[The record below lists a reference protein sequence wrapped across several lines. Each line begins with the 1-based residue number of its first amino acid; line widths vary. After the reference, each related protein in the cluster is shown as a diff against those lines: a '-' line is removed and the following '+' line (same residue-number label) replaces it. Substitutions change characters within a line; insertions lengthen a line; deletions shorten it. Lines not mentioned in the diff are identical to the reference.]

1 LLAGITVAG
10 LWFVILVCAMAETA
24 LAFASRA
31 KLEEALTGAVR
42 RDRYFR
48 YLDHAGPAKVLCTAL
63 RVAALAATLGVIAA
77 RAPEGG
83 YGLAWPVA
91 AGAVCAIAA
100 ELAGRL
106 VGKRWATI
114 VLIAVLPPL
123 QVARVLMLP
132 LAPLRRKP
140 AGGDSAVPDEQVV
153 DAAREEIRVAIEDA
167 ASEGALQADEKDMIE
182 GVLEFEDVEVHEIM
196 TPRTEME
203 CLDVSTSLE
212 ETMAAVAGFH
222 HSRIPVYEGVRDK
235 VVGVVRVKDLPAAAA
250 GGDASLRELMR
261 QPFFVPETKRA
272 VSLLRDFKQ
281 RHVHIAIILDEYGG
295 VTGLVTVEDVVEQI
309 VGELEDDPEAASME
323 ERVRTLGPGEMDI
336 DARLRVEEVNDLF
349 DVDLPEEEDYDTI
362 GGFMMASFASV
373 PQEGEELRY
382 NGVLL
387 RVLEGDDRQVRRVLL
402 RRLAPGE
409 ADQKQH

>member
-1 LLAGITVAG
+1 MLAGIIVAG
-10 LWFVILVCAMAETA
+10 LWIVILACAMAEAA

-31 KLEEALTGAVR
+31 KLEETLESAAR

-48 YLDHAGPAKVLCTAL
+48 YLDRAGPAKVLCAAV
-63 RVAALAATLGVIAA
+63 RVAALAAMLGVIAA

-83 YGLAWPVA
+83 YGLAGPMAVGA
-91 AGAVCAIAA
+91 ACAIAA
-100 ELAGRL
+100 ELVGRL
-106 VGKRWATI
+106 VGKRWTTV
-114 VLIAVLPPL
+114 VLIAALPPL
-123 QVARVLMLP
+123 QVVRVLTLP
-132 LAPLRRKP
+132 LAPLRRKAA
-140 AGGDSAVPDEQVV
+140 AGDANAPDEQVV

-167 ASEGALQADEKDMIE
+167 ASEGAIRADEKDMIE

-203 CLDVSTSLE
+203 CLDVNTSFE

-250 GGDASLRELMR
+250 GDDASLRELMR
-261 QPFFVPETKRA
+261 EPFFVPETKRA

-309 VGELEDDPEAASME
+309 VGELEDNPEAATME
-323 ERVRTLGPGEMDI
+323 ERVRTLGPDTVDI
-336 DARLRVEEVNDLF
+336 DARLRVDEVNDLF

-387 RVLEGDDRQVRRVLL
+387 RVLESDDRQVRRVLL
-402 RRLAPGE
+402 QRLAPGE
-409 ADQKQH
+409 TDQEQR

>member
-1 LLAGITVAG
+1 MLAGITVAG
-10 LWFVILVCAMAETA
+10 LWFVILVCAMAEAA

-31 KLEEALTGAVR
+31 KLEEALEGAAR
-42 RDRYFR
+42 RARYFR
-48 YLDHAGPAKVLCTAL
+48 YLDRAGPAKVLCTAL
-63 RVAALAATLGVIAA
+63 RVAALAAMLGVIAA
-77 RAPEGG
+77 RAPERG
-83 YGLAWPVA
+83 YGLAWPMA
-91 AGAVCAIAA
+91 AAAACAIAA

-114 VLIAVLPPL
+114 VLIVVLPPL
-123 QVARVLMLP
+123 QVAGVLMLP

-140 AGGDSAVPDEQVV
+140 AAGDSAVPDEQVV

-203 CLDVSTSLE
+203 CLEASTSLA

-235 VVGVVRVKDLPAAAA
+235 VVGVVRVKDLPAAA
-250 GGDASLRELMR
+250 GRDASLRELMR

-309 VGELEDDPEAASME
+309 VGELEDDPEAASMA

-336 DARLRVEEVNDLF
+336 DARLRVDEVNDLF

-387 RVLEGDDRQVRRVLL
+387 RVLESDDRQVRRVLL

-409 ADQKQH
+409 TDQKQH